1 MPHAKVATRRR
12 SATAAAPSS
21 APAAKQTKLA
31 KPVKPVKKTAKVES
45 APPAPAPATTAAPAP
60 PAAASP
66 WPQVSHRE
74 SQREAKRNA
83 VLQAAAQLFNERG
96 FHATSLDDIAA
107 RLNVTKPTLYYYVK
121 NKDEILLQCV
131 SKGLTMMLEGI
142 DASRAAG
149 GKAIDQLMTCMQVY
163 ARIVTMDFGM
173 CLIRVGDE
181 QLPPESRKELRR
193 LKSAIDQEFR
203 RLVAEG
209 VAEGSLQPC
218 DPKMTAFVIA
228 GALSW
233 IGRWYQPGGE
243 YTPEQ
248 VAQQCIATLC
258 EGVLRRP
265 VDSTALDAA
274 ALPTAKRKAAS
285 GKAKTAV
292 QPRGG

>member
-1 MPHAKVATRRR
+1 MNQ
-12 SATAAAPSS
+12 ATAAKTPRTKKKAAPALASPWAS
-21 APAAKQTKLA
+21 APA
-31 KPVKPVKKTAKVES
+31 
-45 APPAPAPATTAAPAP
+45 
-60 PAAASP
+60 
-66 WPQVSHRE
+66 RE
-74 SQREAKRNA
+74 RQREAKRQA
-83 VLQAAAQLFNERG
+83 VLQAAAELFNERG

-131 SKGLTMMLEGI
+131 GKGLAMMLEGI

-233 IGRWYQPGGE
+233 IGRWYQSGGQ
-243 YTPEQ
+243 YSAAQ
-248 VAQQCIATLC
+248 VAEQCIGTLMH
-258 EGVLRRP
+258 GVLGLGR
-265 VDSTALDAA
+265 V
-274 ALPTAKRKAAS
+274 
-285 GKAKTAV
+285 AV
-292 QPRGG
+292 TGR

>member
-1 MPHAKVATRRR
+1 MPQAKAASTRRSSKSSTSSGSSPQR
-12 SATAAAPSS
+12 AASKHS
-21 APAAKQTKLA
+21 PAALA
-31 KPVKPVKKTAKVES
+31 PEDA
-45 APPAPAPATTAAPAP
+45 

-66 WPQVSHRE
+66 WAPVSHRE
-74 SQREAKRNA
+74 RQREAKRNA

-107 RLNVTKPTLYYYVK
+107 RLNVTKPTLYYYIK

-131 SKGLTMMLEGI
+131 RQGLDMMLEGI
-142 DASRAAG
+142 EASRAAG

-181 QLPPESRKELRR
+181 QVPPESRKELRR

-209 VAEGSLQPC
+209 VAEGSIQPC
-218 DPKMTAFVIA
+218 DPKITAFVIA

-243 YTPEQ
+243 YTAEQ

-258 EGVLRRP
+258 DGVLRR
-265 VDSTALDAA
+265 SAQAA
-274 ALPTAKRKAAS
+274 VPGAVPAPAAPRKVGGA
-285 GKAKTAV
+285 KAKTPARSGKV
-292 QPRGG
+292 

>member
-1 MPHAKVATRRR
+1 MPQAKAASTRR
-12 SATAAAPSS
+12 SS
-21 APAAKQTKLA
+21 KSSTSSGSSLQRAVP
-31 KPVKPVKKTAKVES
+31 KPLS
-45 APPAPAPATTAAPAP
+45 AAPAP
-60 PAAASP
+60 GPEDAPDAASP
-66 WPQVSHRE
+66 WAPVSHRE
-74 SQREAKRNA
+74 RQREAKRNA

-131 SKGLTMMLEGI
+131 GKGLAMMLEGI

-181 QLPPESRKELRR
+181 QVPPESRKELRR

-209 VAEGSLQPC
+209 VAEGSIQPC
-218 DPKMTAFVIA
+218 DPKITAFVIA

-243 YTPEQ
+243 YTAEQ

-258 EGVLRRP
+258 DGVLRRP
-265 VDSTALDAA
+265 VQAA
-274 ALPTAKRKAAS
+274 VPEVVPVPAAQRKVGGAKAKTPARS
-285 GKAKTAV
+285 GKA
-292 QPRGG
+292 

>member
-1 MPHAKVATRRR
+1 MPTAKAAPRR
-12 SATAAAPSS
+12 SSNSTARK
-21 APAAKQTKLA
+21 APASPAPQ
-31 KPVKPVKKTAKVES
+31 
-45 APPAPAPATTAAPAP
+45 PPAPEPV
-60 PAAASP
+60 AAASP
-66 WPQVSHRE
+66 WAPVSLRE
-74 SQREAKRNA
+74 HQREAKRNA
-83 VLQAAAQLFNERG
+83 VLAAAAQLFNERG

-131 SKGLTMMLEGI
+131 SKGLEMMLDGI

-163 ARIVTMDFGM
+163 ARIVTQDFGM

-181 QLPPESRKELRR
+181 QLPPDSRKELRR

-209 VAEGSLQPC
+209 VEEGSLQPC

-258 EGVLRRP
+258 DGVLRRAEGAPTLVPQSSTPRKPARKSGAVP
-265 VDSTALDAA
+265 VKKAVASAA
-274 ALPTAKRKAAS
+274 GNKVTR
-285 GKAKTAV
+285 
-292 QPRGG
+292 

>member
-1 MPHAKVATRRR
+1 MPHAKVAPRRR
-12 SATAAAPSS
+12 SATSTAAAPSVS
-21 APAAKQTKLA
+21 PAAKQA
-31 KPVKPVKKTAKVES
+31 KPVKTPKKAQQAKAV
-45 APPAPAPATTAAPAP
+45 PAPAQA
-60 PAAASP
+60 AAASP
-66 WPQVSHRE
+66 WPPVSHRE
-74 SQREAKRNA
+74 RQREAKRNA

-131 SKGLTMMLEGI
+131 SKGLEMMLEGI

-163 ARIVTMDFGM
+163 ARIVTQDFGM

-258 EGVLRRP
+258 DGVLRRS
-265 VDSTALDAA
+265 VHNTSLDAA
-274 ALPTAKRKAAS
+274 AVPAPKRRAVS
-285 GKAKTAV
+285 GKAKSSAR
-292 QPRGG
+292 PSGG

>member
-1 MPHAKVATRRR
+1 MPQAKAASTRRSSTSSGSSTQR
-12 SATAAAPSS
+12 AAPKPSSS
-21 APAAKQTKLA
+21 APA
-31 KPVKPVKKTAKVES
+31 PGPED
-45 APPAPAPATTAAPAP
+45 APD
-60 PAAASP
+60 AASP
-66 WPQVSHRE
+66 WAPVSHRE
-74 SQREAKRNA
+74 RQREAKRNA

-131 SKGLTMMLEGI
+131 GKGLAMMLEGI

-181 QLPPESRKELRR
+181 QVPPESRKELRR

-209 VAEGSLQPC
+209 VAEGSIQPC
-218 DPKMTAFVIA
+218 DPKITAFVIA

-243 YTPEQ
+243 YTAEQ

-258 EGVLRRP
+258 DGVLRRP
-265 VDSTALDAA
+265 ADSTALDAA
-274 ALPTAKRKAAS
+274 AVPTPKRRAAS
-285 GKAKTAV
+285 SKAKTAV
-292 QPRGG
+292 RPSGG

>member
-1 MPHAKVATRRR
+1 MPQAKAASTRRSSKSSTSSGSSPQR
-12 SATAAAPSS
+12 AAPKPSS
-21 APAAKQTKLA
+21 AALQA
-31 KPVKPVKKTAKVES
+31 
-45 APPAPAPATTAAPAP
+45 AAPAP
-60 PAAASP
+60 GPEDAPAAASP
-66 WPQVSHRE
+66 WAPVSHRE
-74 SQREAKRNA
+74 RQREAKRNA

-131 SKGLTMMLEGI
+131 GKGLAMMLEGI

-163 ARIVTMDFGM
+163 ARIVTQDFGM

-181 QLPPESRKELRR
+181 QVPPESRKELRR

-209 VAEGSLQPC
+209 VAEGSIQPC
-218 DPKMTAFVIA
+218 DPKITAFVIA

-243 YTPEQ
+243 YTAEQ

-258 EGVLRRP
+258 DGVLRRP
-265 VDSTALDAA
+265 AQAA
-274 ALPTAKRKAAS
+274 APEVGPALAAQRKVGGAKAKAPARS
-285 GKAKTAV
+285 GKA
-292 QPRGG
+292 